1 MSRAAGIIALCALV
15 AALALA
21 APPPVQAADEPRP

>member
-1 MSRAAGIIALCALV
+1 MRTIYGIMTV

-21 APPPVQAADEPRP
+21 APAEAYYIGAPDA